1 MLSMYNAAP
10 AAGTTRMHKLMVNGA
25 ICEQV
30 DVPDL
35 WTNQAM
41 QYGFAPETCD
51 QVGYTKEEGHN
62 DMVGP
67 DGKTYE
73 VSAWLKGAEPALP
86 LQQLYGSSHSY
97 LQNLYGSSHS
107 YLQNLYGSSHSYL
120 QNMVETTVVHGVHN
134 GYCLQT
140 NVPDILMNEA
150 LKVAVAG
157 PCSADGY
164 TKEDAESKTVQTR
177 FGNYSA
183 SVWQRPTMLIWEYN
197 Y

>member
-1 MLSMYNAAP
+1 
-10 AAGTTRMHKLMVNGA
+10 
-25 ICEQV
+25 
-30 DVPDL
+30 
-35 WTNQAM
+35 
-41 QYGFAPETCD
+41 
-51 QVGYTKEEGHN
+51 
-62 DMVGP
+62 MVGP

-73 VSAWLKGAEPALP
+73 VSAWKQGATPALP

-120 QNMVETTVVHGVHN
+120 QNMVETTVVHGVHD

-164 TKEDAESKTVQTR
+164 TKEDVESKTIQTR

-183 SVWQRPTMLIWEYN
+183 SVWQKPPMLI
-197 Y
+197 